1 MPQRRAALECDSAQQ
16 AHVVGAGRAKA
27 ELVVAERQKARQ
39 EVERAQQPP
48 VPLGSD
54 DSILALADTFS
65 AKRTAAAGAGATPTR
80 SSAALL
86 GCRAVLGR
94 RGPEN
99 HPIQRSPFA
108 PYSGIYT
115 VTGNAVAG
123 EEPGTQSLVR
133 RGSPTCC
140 SPWLVFAVALSSP
153 CCSPHSQQLPKNVA
167 LEWQG
172 ARPS

>member
-80 SSAALL
+80 SSAAARPKLL
-86 GCRAVLGR
+86 SGSKAELNKRWSCSAVLLING
-94 RGPEN
+94 EWL
-99 HPIQRSPFA
+99 
-108 PYSGIYT
+108 
-115 VTGNAVAG
+115 VTGKNAVTVNRA
-123 EEPGTQSLVR
+123 R
-133 RGSPTCC
+133 R
-140 SPWLVFAVALSSP
+140 
-153 CCSPHSQQLPKNVA
+153 
-167 LEWQG
+167 
-172 ARPS
+172 R